1 MRKFVSLL
9 LLPVVGVGLAA
20 CGNDAPRDSK
30 GQVTSSAKADVFQLK
45 VGDCTGSFDNLSSIE
60 DVKLIPC
67 AQAHYYEAYAA
78 TKLTDASFP
87 GDAAVKEKSRT
98 FCRSEFQKFIGV
110 SVDNSKYESSYLFP
124 SKESWDSANDR
135 EIICLVGSD
144 KGGIKGTLKGIR
156 K

>member
-20 CGNDAPRDSK
+20 CGNDAPRDSG

-45 VGDCTGSFDNLSSIE
+45 VADCTGSFDNLTSVN

-67 AQAHYYEAYAA
+67 VQAHYYEAYAA
-78 TKLTDASFP
+78 TKMTDASFP
-87 GDAAVKEKSRT
+87 GDEAAKEQSQR
-98 FCRSEFQKFIGV
+98 FCGSEFQKFIGV
-110 SVDNSKYESSYLFP
+110 SADKSKYESFYLFP
-124 SKESWDSANDR
+124 TKESWAGNDR

-144 KGGIKGTLKGIR
+144 KGGIKGTLKGI
-156 K
+156 KK